1 MMDVFFTVFD
11 IKACIFNS
19 DVNLGSSVGV
29 GGWRQMDQVT
39 KHLHY
44 ADSLKKRIGANDS
57 GQRLNRLAGFVL
69 ICCYLERCQSQGLK
83 S

>member
-1 MMDVFFTVFD
+1 
-11 IKACIFNS
+11 
-19 DVNLGSSVGV
+19 
-29 GGWRQMDQVT
+29 MDQVT

-44 ADSLKKRIGANDS
+44 ADSLKKRIGANVS